1 MHMPGRGPQLPQGD
15 ETVEGV
21 AQVAPPTEPSQSILE
36 LTKPEQTHPAAQPP
50 TLVTL
55 VTPGRIVHYNA
66 ASGPMPA
73 IVTHTPESV
82 SDDFAADRPVD
93 GAVHLVLV
101 SAMLHPHGTNTLLN
115 VPEGDEPGMWRWP
128 GRS

>member
-1 MHMPGRGPQLPQGD
+1 MHIPGRPP
-15 ETVEGV
+15 EPP
-21 AQVAPPTEPSQSILE
+21 APPSAPILE
-36 LTKPEQTHPAAQPP
+36 LTEPRQTHPAAEPP
-50 TLVTL
+50 ARP
-55 VTPGRIVHYNA
+55 TPGRIVHYNA

-82 SDDFAADRPVD
+82 SDQFAADRPID
-93 GAVHLVLV
+93 GTVHLVLV

-115 VPEGDEPGMWRWP
+115 VPEGDDSGSWRWP